1 VFSVSVRTQ
10 IGAVG
15 GAEHT
20 PTTERETGR
29 PIVFLVTEFQRQL
42 FEASLGSFSP
52 SVLHGELGCGHLLL
66 QAELMS
72 DIQLFYCSLLVKRC
86 EC

>member
-29 PIVFLVTEFQRQL
+29 PIVFPLTEFQHQL
-42 FEASLGSFSP
+42 VET
-52 SVLHGELGCGHLLL
+52 SVGRVSSCQSCTVNWVAGTVDE
-66 QAELMS
+66 
-72 DIQLFYCSLLVKRC
+72 
-86 EC
+86 

>member
-1 VFSVSVRTQ
+1 MFSVSVRAQ

-29 PIVFLVTEFQRQL
+29 PIVFPVTEFQHQL
-42 FEASLGSFSP
+42 FEASVGIVS
-52 SVLHGELGCGHLLL
+52 
-66 QAELMS
+66 
-72 DIQLFYCSLLVKRC
+72 LFQSCTVNWATGTVD
-86 EC
+86 E